1 MADLLKKTHYSLQNF
16 LKRHNF
22 ANNQNT
28 YAYGSNSYKKARQE
42 TLYGGDKKDN
52 RGLFRDSARNQG
64 VAFRVFRTRRT
75 DLGKRC
81 RYTICA
87 RLFRQAI
94 HSPYDGWDVY
104 GFEEINWK
112 GHRLGSRRFSSPR
125 SSWFCWTRQNPDIWE
140 RKRETNNPRNPPS
153 STKILGGDGL
163 GVLV

>member
-64 VAFRVFRTRRT
+64 VAFRVFRSRRT
-75 DLGKRC
+75 NLEKRC
-81 RYTICA
+81 RYTLCA
-87 RLFRQAI
+87 RPKRQTI
-94 HSPYDGWDVY
+94 HAFHYGWDVY
-104 GFEEINWK
+104 GFE
-112 GHRLGSRRFSSPR
+112 S
-125 SSWFCWTRQNPDIWE
+125 SSWQ
-140 RKRETNNPRNPPS
+140 
-153 STKILGGDGL
+153 GH
-163 GVLV
+163 